1 IYTYFYKM
9 KHIYI
14 ASAVILNSKNELLL
28 VRKKGSQYFQL
39 TGGKIDTKENEIETV
54 IREIKEEIGLS
65 ISMGE
70 LTYLGEHQT
79 KAVNEIETIVHGS
92 IFIVKIE
99 NDFTPIIANEIEEY
113 VWLNKNN
120 YTQYTWAH
128 LAEEFVQPWWLQLI
142 K

>member
-1 IYTYFYKM
+1 
-9 KHIYI
+9 
-14 ASAVILNSKNELLL
+14 
-28 VRKKGSQYFQL
+28 
-39 TGGKIDTKENEIETV
+39 
-54 IREIKEEIGLS
+54 
-65 ISMGE
+65 MGE

-99 NDFTPIIANEIEEY
+99 NVFTPIIANEIEEY

-128 LAEEFVQPWWLQLI
+128 LAEEFVQPWWLKLL
-142 K
+142 

>member
-1 IYTYFYKM
+1 M
-9 KHIYI
+9 KHICI
-14 ASAVILNSKNELLL
+14 ASAVILNTNNELLL
-28 VRKKGSQYFQL
+28 VRKKGSNYFQL
-39 TGGKIDTKENEIETV
+39 TGGKRDPNETEIQTV
-54 IREIKEEIGLS
+54 IREIKEEIGLTV
-65 ISMGE
+65 SMGE

-99 NDFTPIIANEIEEY
+99 NVFTPIIANEIEEY

-128 LAEEFVQPWWLQLI
+128 LAEEFVQPWWLKLL
-142 K
+142 

>member
-1 IYTYFYKM
+1 M

-14 ASAVILNSKNELLL
+14 ASAVILNTKNELLL

-39 TGGKIDTKENEIETV
+39 TGGKIDPTDNEIQTV

-65 ISMGE
+65 ITMSE
-70 LTYLGEHQT
+70 LTYLGEHET
-79 KAVNEIETIVHGS
+79 HAVNEAETIVHGS
-92 IFIVKIE
+92 IFIVKVE
-99 NDFTPIIANEIEEY
+99 NDFIPIIANEIEEY
-113 VWLNKNN
+113 IWLNNNN